1 MEEKFPAPAYAENVL
16 AETFEEAKRLFL
28 DAFIEVDVAH
38 AVMLAE
44 QGILARENACLI
56 LRALNELNRDEIF
69 AARYDGSCEDLFFY
83 LQRRLSEM
91 CGEDVAGRLHT
102 ARSRNDIDVTIYRM
116 RLRRDLL
123 ALIRAAMDLRR
134 ALLDQAALHHETTIP
149 AYTHTQPA
157 QPTTL
162 AHYLLAMA
170 EVLGRD
176 IARLQRA
183 FENANH
189 SPLGACAIT
198 TTGFAIDRAR
208 TAELLGFEGVAEN
221 SYAAISAVDYLTEA
235 MGAVAVAMV
244 DVGRFAQ
251 DFLLMATR
259 EFGFLRLSDGYVQIS
274 SIMPQKRNPVA
285 LEHVRALASCALAEA
300 QSVFTVVHNTPFG
313 DINDAE
319 DDLQPLVWRA
329 LHDARRATALFAAVL
344 SSAQFNVDRLR
355 ERASEDFITVT
366 ELADALVRHEG
377 LAFQTAHRIVAAFV
391 RRTQSVLEAIQTPAD
406 SLHIELVAQAAH
418 RLLQEAAREVIGR
431 TLSVSPEVVRASL
444 DPTSFVGVR
453 NVTGGP
459 APTETRRA
467 LMVER
472 AREAAD
478 EEWYERRKELL
489 ATRRHDL
496 KAAADALC
504 AGPSDKSRKHT
515 ID

>member
-1 MEEKFPAPAYAENVL
+1 MEQKERFPAPAYAENVL
-16 AETFEEAKRLFL
+16 AEIFEDAKRLFL
-28 DAFIEVDVAH
+28 DALIEVDIAH

-44 QGILARENACLI
+44 RGIISREDACQI
-56 LRALNELNRDEIF
+56 LRALEGMNRDEIL

-83 LQRRLSEM
+83 LQQRLSEK
-91 CGEDVAGRLHT
+91 CGEETAGRLHT

-123 ALIRAAMDLRR
+123 ALIRAVMDLRC
-134 ALLDQAALHHETTIP
+134 ALLDQAARHHETTIP

-170 EVLGRD
+170 EVLDRD
-176 IARLQRA
+176 IVRLQRA

-198 TTGFAIDRAR
+198 TTGFDIDRAR

-244 DVGRFAQ
+244 NVGRFAQ

-285 LEHVRALASCALAEA
+285 LEHVRALASCALAGA

-313 DINDAE
+313 DVNDAE

-329 LHDARRATALFAAVL
+329 VRDARRATALFAAVL
-344 SSAQFNVDRLR
+344 SSAQFNLERLR

-366 ELADALVRHEG
+366 ELADAIVRHEG

-406 SLHIELVAQAAH
+406 SLHVDLIAQAAH

-431 TLSVSPEVVRASL
+431 TLSLPPEVVRASL

-453 NVTGGP
+453 SVIGGP
-459 APTETRRA
+459 APAETRRA
-467 LMVER
+467 LTAER
-472 AREAAD
+472 EREAAD
-478 EEWYERRKELL
+478 EEWYRHRDQLL
-489 ATRRHDL
+489 AVRQRQL
-496 KAAADALC
+496 KAAAAALC
-504 AGPSDKSRKHT
+504 AEQSNES
-515 ID
+515 

>member
-1 MEEKFPAPAYAENVL
+1 VEQKERFPAPAYAENVL
-16 AETFEEAKRLFL
+16 AEIFEDAKRLFL
-28 DAFIEVDVAH
+28 DALIEVDIAH

-44 QGILARENACLI
+44 RGIISREDACQI
-56 LRALNELNRDEIF
+56 LRALEGMNRDEIL

-83 LQRRLSEM
+83 LQQRLSEK
-91 CGEDVAGRLHT
+91 CGEETAGRLHT

-123 ALIRAAMDLRR
+123 ALIRAVMDLRC

-170 EVLGRD
+170 EVLSRD
-176 IARLQRA
+176 VARLQRA
-183 FENANH
+183 FENANL

-198 TTGFAIDRAR
+198 TTGFDIDRAR

-244 DVGRFAQ
+244 NVGRFAQ

-300 QSVFTVVHNTPFG
+300 QGAFTVVHNTPFG
-313 DINDAE
+313 DVNDAE
-319 DDLQPLVWRA
+319 DDLQPLIWRA
-329 LHDARRATALFAAVL
+329 LHDARRATAVFAAAI
-344 SSAQFNVDRLR
+344 SHAQFDIERLR
-355 ERASEDFITVT
+355 ERAAEDFITVT
-366 ELADALVRHEG
+366 ELADAIVRREG
-377 LAFQTAHRIVAAFV
+377 LPFRVAHQIVASFV
-391 RRTQSVLEAIQTPAD
+391 RRTQGVIATIQTSGE
-406 SLHIELVAQAAH
+406 SLHADLLAQAAH
-418 RLLQEAAREVIGR
+418 KLLQETAREILGR
-431 TLSVSPEVVRASL
+431 TLSLSPE
-444 DPTSFVGVR
+444 
-453 NVTGGP
+453 
-459 APTETRRA
+459 ETRRA
-467 LMVER
+467 LDPLNFVRVRGVMGGPSPEETRRILQASR
-472 AREAAD
+472 ARAELD
-478 EEWYERRKELL
+478 EGWYRKRTELMTTYPEKL
-489 ATRRHDL
+489 REATR
-496 KAAADALC
+496 ALGC
-504 AGPSDKSRKHT
+504 
-515 ID
+515 